1 MFIET
6 IKKMMCESYQ
16 VTKADIF
23 YSVAL
28 VIIFL
33 AAAHLEAVL

>member
-1 MFIET
+1 MLKETFKNMFSE
-6 IKKMMCESYQ
+6 KYQ

-23 YSVAL
+23 YSAAL

-33 AAAHLEAVL
+33 AAAHLEVIL

>member
-6 IKKMMCESYQ
+6 IKKMMCEPYQ

-33 AAAHLEAVL
+33 AVARLEVIL